1 MIRRIISCIPLVF
14 LLLSP
19 SVQTGEQS
27 SIFAA
32 ESQASLASDNHEL
45 APDGGSGSAL
55 LNRSARGK
63 YLFKTWAGPRLET
76 QKRPL
81 ERSIGETSLIR
92 HSHKPDVYQQTNV
105 YRL

>member
-1 MIRRIISCIPLVF
+1 MIRRIVSCIPLIF
-14 LLLSP
+14 LLFSLSVP
-19 SVQTGEQS
+19 TGDEFTV
-27 SIFAA
+27 FAA
-32 ESQASLASDNHEL
+32 QAQESRTVDGQEV
-45 APDGGSGSAL
+45 APDSGSGSAL

-92 HSHKPDVYQQTNV
+92 HSHRPDVYQQTNV